1 MYKKLDDETIDLLLE
16 TGIEEFSS
24 KGLDRANIN
33 HIAKNAGLSVGVIY
47 KYYQDKDS
55 FFLACVEHSLKLLE
69 NALSSVIE
77 NEDDIVNC
85 IRLIVDEL
93 LDGADKHQNYYVMYN
108 EITSGSCRKYASD
121 LAKKIES
128 HTSLI
133 YTKLIEKAKADGK
146 ISYDGDPKMLAFF
159 FDSWLMM
166 LQFSLSCDYYKERL
180 KIFCGDNILDDKQ
193 SLGEILVELMK
204 KALGIN

>member
-108 EITSGSCRKYASD
+108 EITSGSCRKYAAD